1 MVKAILFDF
10 WGTLVEQGDWSP
22 VKQVKNILGIGMP
35 FPEYITRMET
45 AFMTQEFPSLKEG
58 FENLC
63 LEFGLTPQ
71 PEKVEEL
78 IGLWNKSWMLAEPY
92 TETLEVLKKLREN
105 HQLILICN
113 ADGFSVNQVL
123 DKFGLRGVF
132 DRIFFSYEL
141 GLIKTDKLFMKNV
154 LNHLSLNPEDCLL
167 VGDSIQ
173 SDIIPG
179 RRADLDVVL
188 VDRRNNRNFHPKIKN
203 LNDLDKLL

>member
-10 WGTLVEQGDWSP
+10 WGTLVEQGVWSP

-71 PEKVEEL
+71 PEKIEEL

-203 LNDLDKLL
+203 LNDLGKLL